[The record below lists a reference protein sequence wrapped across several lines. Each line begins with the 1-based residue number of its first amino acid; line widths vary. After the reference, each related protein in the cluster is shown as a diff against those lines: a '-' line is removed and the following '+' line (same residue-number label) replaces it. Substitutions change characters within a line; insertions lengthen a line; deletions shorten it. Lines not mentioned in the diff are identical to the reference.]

1 MVFPLKKK
9 IVYPLFFFVFFWF
22 TAFPLFADE
31 DKEKD
36 KESDREVVLRV
47 GQWEFDFEGQ
57 VRLRGISLRTK
68 ISRISLL
75 LQDITRLSSSK
86 GHAYRLRLKI
96 MPWIWK
102 HLFRSGGMEDGVGW
116 IDVLLTIS
124 IKAILNGG
132 RYWVPLSA

>member
-1 MVFPLKKK
+1 MLSTVKEVFMVFPLKRK

-57 VRLRGISLRTK
+57 VRLRMEGIGNFTE
-68 ISRISLL
+68 
-75 LQDITRLSSSK
+75 
-86 GHAYRLRLKI
+86 AY
-96 MPWIWK
+96 
-102 HLFRSGGMEDGVGW
+102 
-116 IDVLLTIS
+116 
-124 IKAILNGG
+124 
-132 RYWVPLSA
+132 